1 MDRFSGSDKEILQ
14 ELVIVV
20 ELLKEQISA
29 LKEALK
35 SLMETVQIG
44 NGKHSLLTRAALIEE
59 EVENLKQRQ
68 DQIEDNK
75 KDDTKNLESKEKSTT
90 FVDSKTGKKTFKKSG
105 KSKIINI
112 EDEDVDNKDIDDAIK
127 KCK

>member
-75 KDDTKNLESKEKSTT
+75 KDKSNAETTGRYLLYAALATGSFGSLAALIEILIKFFKN
-90 FVDSKTGKKTFKKSG
+90 
-105 KSKIINI
+105 
-112 EDEDVDNKDIDDAIK
+112 
-127 KCK
+127 